1 MQIDTEETPNPETLK
16 FIPHRPVSPARAWQ
30 FENIDQE
37 DGVSPLALRLLKILG
52 VTRVFLGSDFIS
64 VSKTAEQPWALVRP
78 AVLGALL
85 EHFSAEQPILTEGKA
100 VAQEDGDEPIAA
112 RDFTPEAMQIVKEI
126 RELLDT
132 RVRPAVAQD
141 GGDIRF
147 HDFDMD
153 SGVVWLEMRGACS
166 GCPSSTATLKMGIEN
181 MLKHF
186 IPEVSEVRPAQ

>member
-1 MQIDTEETPNPETLK
+1 MLIETEDTPNPETLK
-16 FIPHRPVSPARAWQ
+16 FLPQCAVSPARSWQ
-30 FENIDQE
+30 FEKLE
-37 DGVSPLALRLLKILG
+37 DAEGRSPLAMRLLKILG
-52 VTRVFLGSDFIS
+52 VSRVFLGSDFIS
-64 VSKTAEQPWALVRP
+64 VTKQVDKPWALVRP

-85 EHFSAEQPILTEGKA
+85 EHFSANLPIVT
-100 VAQEDGDEPIAA
+100 EDGPAEVRSAQAD
-112 RDFTPEAMQIVKEI
+112 RNFDDDTKQIVAEI
-126 RELLDT
+126 EELLET

-147 HDFDMD
+147 HDFDKD

-186 IPEVSEVRPAQ
+186 IPEITEVRAA

>member
-16 FIPHRPVSPARAWQ
+16 FIPHMPVSPARAWQ
-30 FENIDQE
+30 FETIDQA
-37 DGVSPLALRLLKILG
+37 DGISPLALRLLKILG

-64 VSKTAEQPWALVRP
+64 VSKTVDQPWALVRP

-85 EHFSAEQPILTEGKA
+85 EHFSAAQPILIEGQTKA
-100 VAQEDGDEPIAA
+100 PAGDERPAV
-112 RDFTPEAMQIVKEI
+112 RDYTPEATQIVNEI
-126 RELLDT
+126 KDLLDT

-147 HDFDMD
+147 HDFDME

-186 IPEVSEVRPAQ
+186 IPEVNEVRPA